1 VSPAEAKLLVAA
13 LAAAF
18 PHPRV
23 PEATVTLY
31 CEQLARLDD
40 ADAARAAVEV
50 LIANEERFPPVAVIL
65 REYRSARRWRAQE
78 QAAER
83 ARGRGLAE
91 SPPLDLAENAC
102 RARELLVRLEHGMAE
117 RAADGGLTDWQSSNG
132 EADA

>member
-65 REYRSARRWRAQE
+65 REYRSARRRRRSAHAGAGSPSRRRSTWPRTPAARASCSFGWSTGWRS
-78 QAAER
+78 
-83 ARGRGLAE
+83 GRRTAG
-91 SPPLDLAENAC
+91 
-102 RARELLVRLEHGMAE
+102 
-117 RAADGGLTDWQSSNG
+117 
-132 EADA
+132 